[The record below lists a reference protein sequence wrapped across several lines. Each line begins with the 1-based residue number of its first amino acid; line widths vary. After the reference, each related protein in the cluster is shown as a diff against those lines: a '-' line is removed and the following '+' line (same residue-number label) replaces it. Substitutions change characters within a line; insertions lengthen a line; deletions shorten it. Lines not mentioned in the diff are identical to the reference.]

1 MVTALI
7 VITSLLLVV
16 NLALAVLLLRR
27 NSTSSDAS
35 PLIRDEFRAN
45 RQEAGEASQRL
56 RDDVRKGMKENNETL
71 VKTIGEL
78 GKGQGTQ
85 LEAVTKQLHEIM
97 KMNQKSLQELRGTV
111 DKQLTTLR
119 DENEKKLDEMRKT
132 VDEKLQGTLEKRLT
146 QSFKLVSEHLQAV
159 QKGLGEMKSLAT
171 GVGDLKKMLGNVKA
185 RGTWGEVQLGALLE
199 QILIAEQYEKN
210 VVTQDGSREHVE
222 FAIRLPGRG
231 AAQDSHIWLPIDSKF
246 PQEDYLR
253 LQEAAEQA
261 DADAVQKASNALI
274 RSIKNSAK
282 EIQTKYVHPPNTTDF
297 AIMFLPTEG
306 LYAEVLRQPG
316 LVEELQSSHR
326 IVVAGPTTLTAILS
340 SLRMGFQTLAIEKRS
355 SEVWKILAAVKT
367 EFEKFEG
374 VLEKVH
380 KQLQTASK
388 TIAQTQV
395 RTRAMERKLRGVE
408 QLSNDESE
416 PVLELPASLD
426 GLSPTEPELKVVPE
440 PVEVAAPTD
449 REESTT

>member
-16 NLALAVLLLRR
+16 NLGLAVILLRQR
-27 NSTSSDAS
+27 STGSDAS
-35 PLIRDEFRAN
+35 PVIRDEFRAN
-45 RQEAGEASQRL
+45 RHEAGEASQRL

-111 DKQLTTLR
+111 DKQLKTLR

-146 QSFKLVSEHLQAV
+146 QSFKLVSEHLLAV

-231 AAQDSHIWLPIDSKF
+231 TDRDSHIWLPIDSKF

-253 LQEAAEQA
+253 LQDAADRA
-261 DADAVQKASNALI
+261 DTDAVQKASNALI

-316 LVEELQSSHR
+316 LVETLQSSHR

-355 SEVWKILAAVKT
+355 SEVWKVLATVKT

-374 VLEKVH
+374 VLEKVYR
-380 KQLQTASK
+380 QLQTASK
-388 TIAQTQV
+388 TIEQTQV

-408 QLSNDESE
+408 QLSNDEAD
-416 PVLELPASLD
+416 PLIELPAGFDES
-426 GLSPTEPELKVVPE
+426 SPTEPELKVVPE
-440 PVEVAAPTD
+440 PIEVEVPTD